1 MGSKELFLSFNSKSM
16 QDIRLNKIRQF
27 FKNNRRLPSYSEMLK
42 IFGLRSKNAI
52 HKIVS
57 GWLEKGVL
65 IKTGN
70 KLSPTGQF
78 FSLPLLGQVKAGFPT
93 PAEEDWHFMSLDDY
107 LVEKP
112 TASFLLK
119 VDGDSLID
127 LGILPGDLV
136 IVERKTEANPEDIV
150 LALIDGDWTL
160 KIFQKKNNQVYL
172 QSANKKYPS
181 FYPEQEL
188 KIYGVVKAVTRK
200 IR

>member
-1 MGSKELFLSFNSKSM
+1 MKN
-16 QDIRLNKIRQF
+16 RLNKVRQF
-27 FKNNRRLPSYSEMLK
+27 FKQNRRLPSYSEMLK
-42 IFGLRSKNAI
+42 IFGLASKNAI
-52 HKIVS
+52 HKIVRN
-57 GWLEKGVL
+57 WLEEGL
-65 IKTGN
+65 LEKTGN

-78 FSLPLLGQVKAGFPT
+78 FKLPLLGQVKAGFPT
-93 PAEEDWHFMSLDDY
+93 PAEEDWQFMSLDDY

-112 TASFLLK
+112 SASFLLK

-127 LGILPGDLV
+127 LGILAGDLV
-136 IVERKTEANPEDIV
+136 IVERSTQANPEDIV

-160 KIFQKKNNQVYL
+160 KIFQKKNNKAYL

>member
-1 MGSKELFLSFNSKSM
+1 
-16 QDIRLNKIRQF
+16 
-27 FKNNRRLPSYSEMLK
+27 
-42 IFGLRSKNAI
+42 
-52 HKIVS
+52 
-57 GWLEKGVL
+57 
-65 IKTGN
+65 
-70 KLSPTGQF
+70 
-78 FSLPLLGQVKAGFPT
+78 LGQVKAGFPT